1 MTDVSAVPPP
11 FGSFPPSRLQG
22 WLMRTGASMPPTRL
36 GRKVCTSFRSVLR
49 RMSDTPIDAE
59 VLGQRMRLHPSGNAG
74 EKRLLISPQYFDPE
88 ELAQLSRMI
97 TPEFAFVDIG
107 ANVGTYTL
115 FVATHAGARSRIL
128 AVEPH
133 PIARQRL
140 QCNLTLNA
148 LDWVIVAPVAISDSA
163 GELELHLDARN
174 IGSTSAKAA
183 HVGSPSGASFR
194 VAAVTLQSLLET
206 HGFKHVDALKIDIEG
221 VEDVALVPFFTAA
234 AERLFPRVVIIE
246 DNRRAWQSDLFGLL
260 EAKGYTRHALN
271 SGNVILERRAGRG

>member
-1 MTDVSAVPPP
+1 MNDVSAAPPP

-22 WLMRTGASMPPTRL
+22 WMMRTGATMPPTRL

-49 RMSDTPIDAE
+49 RMTDGPIDTE

-88 ELAQLSRMI
+88 ELALLGRMV

-115 FVATHAGARSRIL
+115 FVARRAGSKSRML

-133 PIARQRL
+133 PIARERL
-140 QCNLTLNA
+140 MCNLALNG
-148 LDWVIVAPVAISDSA
+148 LDWVVVAPVAVSNSA

-174 IGSTSAKAA
+174 IGSTSAKVSQ
-183 HVGSPSGASFR
+183 VGSPSGESFR
-194 VAAVTLQSLLET
+194 VAAVTLESLLQ
-206 HGFKHVDALKIDIEG
+206 KHCFDHIDALKIDIEG
-221 VEDVALVPFFTAA
+221 VEDLALVPFFTTAS
-234 AERLFPRVVIIE
+234 ERLFPRVIVIE
-246 DNRRAWQSDLFGLL
+246 DNRAAWSHDLFGLL
-260 EAKGYTRHALN
+260 AAKGYSQRALH
-271 SGNVILERRAGRG
+271 SGNVVLERRAG